1 MKTVVAFGALGALA
15 VTTSLLACADT
26 DDAPGWSDEG
36 SVLPGL
42 DAAADAS
49 GDAQDGDAGGE
60 ECLADAFC
68 PVGPFHPATPG
79 GALDL
84 RTRIN
89 VIRGRGPDDVWA
101 AGALGASAH
110 FDGTRW
116 SRSDTGATETFTGLW
131 LRHAGAIAFA
141 SLSSAYARGADL
153 DPGDGGVPSAGG
165 WVRTDPDVSVEF
177 VGGTELVTS
186 TWGPPDAEWMWG
198 TILGDQYDSSNP
210 VGPGVWAP
218 NPFYGLFR
226 ARVTPGARTIEVA
239 PVLPAKA
246 CKVLGCVAM
255 TNIHGSSPDDL
266 WAVGING
273 AAFHITHAQSDSPE
287 IVPFNTQTWATLEG
301 VWAASATD
309 AWAVGGAGT
318 IRRYT
323 GGRFAWDVVDDVSA
337 TEDLHAVWGTS
348 STDVWVVGDD
358 ATILHYD
365 GKAWARVT
373 VMGLGARRPD
383 LFAVWSPAP
392 GRVWIGGDGV
402 ILSLGG
408 KP

>member
-1 MKTVVAFGALGALA
+1 MRTIFAFSALGALA
-15 VTTSLLACADT
+15 SATALIACAAS
-26 DDAPGWSDEG
+26 DDALGSPDEG
-36 SVLPGL
+36 AVLPGL
-42 DAAADAS
+42 DAAADAG
-49 GDAQDGDAGGE
+49 GDAQDGDGSE

-68 PVGPFHPATPG
+68 PVGPFHPAAPG

-89 VIRGRGPDDVWA
+89 LIRGRGPNDVWA
-101 AGALGASAH
+101 VGALGASAH

-131 LRHAGAIAFA
+131 FREAGTVAFT
-141 SLSSAYARGADL
+141 SLSTAYARGAEL
-153 DPGDGGVPSAGG
+153 DPSDGGVPSASG
-165 WVRTDPDVSVEF
+165 WLRTEAHVPSEF
-177 VGGTELVTS
+177 IGGTEIVTS
-186 TWGPPDAEWMWG
+186 TWGPPGAEWMWG
-198 TILGDQYDSSNP
+198 TILGDQYASYNF
-210 VGPGVWAP
+210 VAGTFAP
-218 NPFYGLFR
+218 NPYYGLFR
-226 ARVTPGARTIEVA
+226 ARIAPGTRTIEVA
-239 PVLPAKA
+239 AVLPATA
-246 CKVLGCVAM
+246 CKILGCVVM

-266 WAVGING
+266 WAVGLNG

-287 IVPFNTQTWATLEG
+287 IVPFNTQTWAMLDG

-318 IRRYT
+318 IRHYT
-323 GGRFAWDVVDDVSA
+323 GGRFAWDVVDDIPA

-348 STDVWVVGDD
+348 SSDVWVVGDD

-365 GKAWARVT
+365 GKTWSRVP

-383 LFAVWSPAP
+383 LFAVWTSAP
-392 GRVWIGGDGV
+392 GHVWVGGDGV
-402 ILSLGG
+402 ILALGG